1 MRLGERSGLTTV
13 GYTLQHNFLEELG
26 FTSLLDEL
34 QTRDL
39 SYARAEL
46 TRIAMMT
53 LVDPEEY
60 GNFKVLAQAKGLGGG
75 VDLLGFREQQT

>member
-1 MRLGERSGLTTV
+1 MRLGEGSGLTTV
-13 GYTLQHNFLEELG
+13 GYTLQRHFLDDLG
-26 FTSLLDEL
+26 FSSLLDEL

-46 TRIAMMT
+46 ARMAMMT

-60 GNFKVLAQAKGLGGG
+60 GNFKVLAQAKGLGS
-75 VDLLGFREQQT
+75 DIKLLGFKER